1 MLTTERQCEMYRRMQ
16 RIRQFE
22 ESLIIRGTE
31 GHLAIGQEA
40 AIVGACM
47 ALNDNDYITG
57 THRSHGHPIGKG
69 AALRPLMAEMLGKV
83 TGICKGRGGSMHF
96 ADSTVGV
103 ISESAIVGGGIPL
116 ATGAALSITVL
127 ATDQVSL
134 CFFGDGACNEGAF
147 SEAIN
152 MAAIWNLPVIYFC
165 ENNHYAMTTSI
176 TQSHGQPDIAKR
188 AEAFGVPG
196 ISVDGLSGHGRSCI
210 KGKRRKWPNPYRSK
224 NL

>member
-1 MLTTERQCEMYRRMQ
+1 
-16 RIRQFE
+16 
-22 ESLIIRGTE
+22 
-31 GHLAIGQEA
+31 
-40 AIVGACM
+40 
-47 ALNDNDYITG
+47 
-57 THRSHGHPIGKG
+57 
-69 AALRPLMAEMLGKV
+69 
-83 TGICKGRGGSMHF
+83 MHF

-196 ISVDGLSGHGRSCI
+196 ISVDGQNADAVYQVTGRSCI
-210 KGKRRKWPNPYRSK
+210 KGKRRKWPNP
-224 NL
+224 L